1 MAIEL
6 EAKMKVDDLA
16 PVRRKLARLRA
27 RREDAEIQTNVFFD
41 RDGWLRK
48 ADRGLRIR
56 QARKKRGAEK
66 CTITL
71 KGPQRRG
78 KLKSRDEIE
87 FSIDDPRAARR
98 LLENLGF
105 DLTLSFQKRRESWKF
120 RGCEVALD
128 ELPRLGCFVEIEGPS
143 PRKIMSARRALGLSK
158 LPLIQNG
165 YVSMLFKRLQ
175 KRRIKSR
182 DIRF

>member
-1 MAIEL
+1 M
-6 EAKMKVDDLA
+6 
-16 PVRRKLARLRA
+16 
-27 RREDAEIQTNVFFD
+27 QTNVFFD

-87 FSIDDPRAARR
+87 FSIDDPRRR
-98 LLENLGF
+98 A
-105 DLTLSFQKRRESWKF
+105 DSWKT
-120 RGCEVALD
+120 
-128 ELPRLGCFVEIEGPS
+128 
-143 PRKIMSARRALGLSK
+143 SAST
-158 LPLIQNG
+158 
-165 YVSMLFKRLQ
+165 
-175 KRRIKSR
+175 
-182 DIRF
+182 